1 MSRHTLLA
9 FAVACA
15 APVAAMVAGATQ
27 APTLAE
33 VVDRVS
39 AYVREYEQ
47 RFSALVAEERYVQEL
62 TISGV
67 PSLGGGN
74 LSQSNPGGGI
84 PVSSSGSVRRVLKSD
99 YLIARLEDGGWM
111 PFRDVYEVDGS
122 RVADRSDRLATLFLK
137 PGATAVEQAMQIMID
152 STRHNL
158 GSTARSISIPI
169 LGLML
174 LHADVRNRMDVT
186 HDRDEVIEGRSYW
199 VLGVR
204 ERQRPAL
211 IKTLG
216 GDLPLTALLWVDP
229 LTGLVG
235 RTTLSVE
242 DDVVQ
247 GTVTATYR
255 PDSRLGFWVPARMVD
270 EYTTRQGAERIKG
283 TATYDRFRR
292 FSVATDETVK
302 KPPPQ

>member
-1 MSRHTLLA
+1 MRCRLSTVLA
-9 FAVACA
+9 AAVALTVPA
-15 APVAAMVAGATQ
+15 AGQ
-27 APTLAE
+27 APSLAE

-39 AYVREYEQ
+39 AYVGAYEQ
-47 RFSALVAEERYVQEL
+47 QFSALVAEERYAQEL

-74 LSQSNPGGGI
+74 LSQSNPGGGM
-84 PVSSSGSVRRVLKSD
+84 PATSGGSARRVLKSD

-122 RVADRSDRLATLFLK
+122 RVADRSDRLAALFLR
-137 PGATAVEQAMQIMID
+137 PGASAVEQAMQIMAD

-174 LHADVRNRMDVT
+174 LHADVRGRMDVT
-186 HDRDEVIEGRSYW
+186 HDRDEVIDGRSFW

-216 GDLPLTALLWVDP
+216 GDLPVTALLWVDP
-229 LTGLVG
+229 LSGLVG

-242 DDVVQ
+242 DEVVK
-247 GTVTATYR
+247 GTVTTVYR
-255 PDSRLGFWVPARMVD
+255 SEPKLGFWVPSRMVD
-270 EYTTRQGAERIKG
+270 VYTTRQGAERIKG